1 VGGADVAGSYATPD
15 RVIPRFGQPTEYSV
29 QPAVF
34 PAEGG
39 DVLHDN
45 PVDCT
50 NQLIIRSDLLMGGL
64 PTVWWRL
71 LFVTNVEP
79 RPGRD
84 VAGLRLP
91 VVGRVVAT
99 DEVGLPYIVVDAAG
113 GQVEP
118 ISEFVREMSAGDMP
132 DSSCRSYV
140 FDLLRWWRFLA
151 AVSVEWDRA
160 QRLDVRDLVLWLRQA
175 PNPQRVRTRP
185 AAPAAGSVNP
195 RTSKPYLAKGYA
207 PRTIN
212 HQLAVLSHFYDFHLG
227 AGRGPLINP
236 VPTAIRGGTRP
247 GAHGNPLL
255 EFAPHRRGAYRQKVP
270 DQMPRVVSDEL
281 WNELFASMTSH
292 RDRAIL
298 ATYISSAARAA
309 ELLGMCCGDL
319 DFGRQTISVIGKG
332 TRTRQT
338 VPASPDAFV
347 WIRLYLAEGHVAPS
361 DEPLPAA
368 APLWVTLRGPRRP
381 LNYSAMRAVLNRA
394 NDKLGANITLHD
406 LRHTCA
412 ARMMADPN
420 MAITDVQ
427 AVLRHKSL
435 ATTGKYGTV
444 ALDELINRTLEHHAR
459 RAAPPPPRPHPAY
472 DATDLAVLFG
482 QQGG

>member
-1 VGGADVAGSYATPD
+1 
-15 RVIPRFGQPTEYSV
+15 
-29 QPAVF
+29 
-34 PAEGG
+34 
-39 DVLHDN
+39 
-45 PVDCT
+45 
-50 NQLIIRSDLLMGGL
+50 
-64 PTVWWRL
+64 L
-71 LFVTNVEP
+71 LFVQNVEP
-79 RPGRD
+79 GAGRD

-91 VVGRVVAT
+91 IVGSVVAT
-99 DEVGLPYIVVDAAG
+99 DEVGMPFTVVDAAG
-113 GQVEP
+113 QQVEP

-132 DSSCRSYV
+132 DSSCRSYA

-151 AVSVEWDRA
+151 AIGVEWDRA
-160 QRLDVRDLVLWLRQA
+160 QRVDVRDLVLWLRQA

-185 AAPAAGSVNP
+185 GAPAAGSINA
-195 RTSKPYLAKGYA
+195 RTGKPYLCEGYA

-212 HQLAVLSHFYDFHLG
+212 HQLAVLTQFYDFHLG
-227 AGRGPLINP
+227 AGRGPVVNP
-236 VPTAIRGGTRP
+236 VPAATRGGSRP
-247 GAHGNPLL
+247 GAHGNPLH
-255 EFAPHRRGAYRQKVP
+255 EFVRHRRGAYRQKVP
-270 DQMPRVVSDEL
+270 DQAPRVVDDAL
-281 WNELFASMTSH
+281 WNELFAAMTSH

-298 ATYISSAARAA
+298 ATYISSAARAS

-347 WIRLYLAEGHVAPS
+347 WIRLYLAEGHAAPPDAPLPS
-361 DEPLPAA
+361 D

-381 LNYSAMRAVLNRA
+381 LTYWAMRAVLNRA

-420 MAITDVQ
+420 LAITDVQ

-435 ATTGKYGTV
+435 ATTSMYGTV
-444 ALDELINRTLEHHAR
+444 ALDELITRTLEHHAR

-472 DATDLAVLFG
+472 DTADLAVLFG
-482 QQGG
+482 EQTG

>member
-1 VGGADVAGSYATPD
+1 LSKNENQNRPSDESATT
-15 RVIPRFGQPTEYSV
+15 IGKEL
-29 QPAVF
+29 
-34 PAEGG
+34 
-39 DVLHDN
+39 VL
-45 PVDCT
+45 VD
-50 NQLIIRSDLLMGGL
+50 GGL
-64 PTVWWRL
+64 FASGKLVPCRSL
-71 LFVTNVEP
+71 SAP
-79 RPGRD
+79 
-84 VAGLRLP
+84 AGLVNLAEAVRKLKVPRAPATVVSEPLALGAP
-91 VVGRVVAT
+91 VSPAAEAT
-99 DEVGLPYIVVDAAG
+99 SQLWISPTFGDLTPV
-113 GQVEP
+113 P
-118 ISEFVREMSAGDMP
+118 ISGVPLHLDVYDR
-132 DSSCRSYV
+132 
-140 FDLLRWWRFLA
+140 
-151 AVSVEWDRA
+151 DRA
-160 QRLDVRDLVLWLRQA
+160 QRRDVRDLVLWLRQA
-175 PNPQRVRTRP
+175 PNPQRVRTRS
-185 AAPAAGSVNP
+185 AAPVAGSVNR
-195 RTSKPYLAKGYA
+195 RTGKPYLAAGYA

-227 AGRGPLINP
+227 AGRGLVGNP
-236 VPTAIRGGTRP
+236 VPTATRGGTRP

-270 DQMPRVVSDEL
+270 DQTPRVVSDEL

-309 ELLGMCCGDL
+309 ELLGMCCGDV